1 MPYAIDRP
9 DENLS
14 LAEMTEVGIA
24 VLQAKNQAKAKGKAS
39 GKGDSFFLMV
49 EGGKIDW
56 ACHAND
62 AMATIGDM
70 LDFDNAVGVALEF
83 YKKYPNDT

>member
-1 MPYAIDRP
+1 MKAGRARG
-9 DENLS
+9 
-14 LAEMTEVGIA
+14 AEEATGT
-24 VLQAKNQAKAKGKAS
+24 G
-39 GKGDSFFLMV
+39 FFIMV

-70 LDFDNAVGVALEF
+70 LDFDNAVGVPLEF
-83 YKKYPNDT
+83 YKKHPMRP